1 MFGWLKRA
9 FGTTKRVLG
18 RVKSG
23 IESGARL
30 FSKGKEMYG
39 QAKNFASN
47 LPVVGQVAKELIGK
61 AEDYANKEAKQRL
74 GADFSDLNKAVGV
87 AEGAARYLPRG

>member
-1 MFGWLKRA
+1 MFSWLKKA

-18 RVKSG
+18 KVKSG

-30 FSKGKEMYG
+30 FSRGKEMYG

-74 GADFSDLNKAVGV
+74 GADFSDLNKVVGM
-87 AEGAARYLPRG
+87 AESTARYLPRG